1 MNKRYKK
8 SIEFFKRAKKVIPLG
23 SQTFSKSYLT
33 FPFKHSPL
41 FLSHGRGG
49 HVWDVDGNKYIDFIN
64 GLLPNILGYN
74 DKDVIR
80 AVKKVLPDGP
90 TLSLAS
96 EHEILLAEDLIEII
110 PCAEMVRFGK
120 NGTDVTSAAIRLSR
134 SFTEKKRIAV
144 CGYHGWQDWYIGST
158 SMNRGIPLEVQ
169 GLTHSFKYNDV
180 DSLDQLFKKFK
191 NEFAA
196 VILEPMSFDYPND
209 QFLEKVKELTH
220 KNNAILIFDEIIT
233 GFRFH
238 IGGAQSLFGVK
249 PDLALFGKSMGNGFP
264 ISAIV
269 GKKEIM
275 KEMENIFY
283 SSTFAGE
290 ILSIVA
296 ARAVIKKMKNKNVIQ
311 KITNDGHK
319 VKDKVS
325 SLILNYHLEEYVE
338 LIGHPSWTLLN
349 FKQNDKFNNWELKTF
364 YLQEILKNGI
374 LTGGSHNICYSHNL
388 NDFKHLFKV
397 YEQFF
402 CILQN
407 IILKNKKLDDFLMAE
422 TLKPI
427 FKVRN

>member
-8 SIEFFKRAKKVIPLG
+8 SNELFKRAKKVIPLG

-33 FPFKHSPL
+33 FPFEQTPL
-41 FLSHGRGG
+41 FLTHGRGA

-74 DKDVIR
+74 DKDVIK

-96 EHEILLAEDLIEII
+96 DHEILLAEDLVQII
-110 PCAEMVRFGK
+110 PSAEMVRFGK

-134 SFTEKKRIAV
+134 AITGKKRIAV

-158 SMNRGIPLEVQ
+158 SMNNGVPIEVQ
-169 GLTHSFKYNDV
+169 SLTHSFEYNNIN
-180 DSLDQLFKKFK
+180 SLEKLFNKFK
-191 NEFAA
+191 DEIAA
-196 VILEPMSFDYPND
+196 VILEPMSFHYPKKN
-209 QFLEKVKELTH
+209 FLNEVKKLTH
-220 KNNAILIFDEIIT
+220 ENNAILIFDEIIT
-233 GFRFH
+233 GFRFD

-249 PDLALFGKSMGNGFP
+249 PDLSLFGKSMGNGFP

-269 GKKEIM
+269 GKKNIM
-275 KEMENIFY
+275 MEMENIFY

-296 ARAVIKKMKNKNVIQ
+296 ARAVIQKMKNKKVIQ
-311 KITNDGHK
+311 RINKNGQKI
-319 VKDKVS
+319 KDKIS
-325 SLILNYHLEEYVE
+325 NLIKNYKLEDYVE

-349 FKQNDKFNNWELKTF
+349 FKQKEKFDPWELKTF
-364 YLQEILKNGI
+364 YLQEVLRDGI
-374 LTGGSHNICYSHNL
+374 LTGGSHNLCYSHTSKDL
-388 NDFKHLFKV
+388 MYFFEV
-397 YEQFF
+397 YERFF
-402 CILQN
+402 SKLQK
-407 IILKNKKLDDFLMAE
+407 ISLEKKGIKKFLKSP